1 MALKISFALF
11 GLQDWFGGDFLPVID
26 LVKRADAKGIDQVN
40 VTDHV
45 ILSENLDSYPFG
57 KFAADSPTYPFYEPI
72 SVLATLAGVTK
83 NIRLSSGI
91 VISPLRPA
99 VLLAK
104 QLATL
109 DVLSNGRVEIGIG
122 VGWQKEEYDASGIPW
137 EKRFTRMEEQAR
149 ICKLLWK
156 GGPSTF
162 HGETVDFD
170 RIYCHPLPVQ
180 QNIPIWFGVAPTE
193 RNFKRIAETGD
204 GWLPV
209 EQNPAK
215 LKGHIKQL
223 KNMFEQQGRDPASL
237 TIRSMAMPHYGSRS
251 DSMDDFKQSLKKP
264 EPVSLTDTLIEVP
277 ALLDAGVNIIEL
289 FPTMFCKSAAEFDG
303 FLHQVMEFKKS
314 YDH

>member
-1 MALKISFALF
+1 MKISLALF

-26 LVKRADAKGIDQVN
+26 LVKRADEKGIDQIN

-45 ILSENLDSYPFG
+45 ILSENLDSYPYG

-72 SVLATLAGVTK
+72 TLLATLAGVTK

-104 QLATL
+104 QLTTL
-109 DVLSNGRVEIGIG
+109 DVLSNGRIEIGIG
-122 VGWQKEEYDASGIPW
+122 VGWQREEYDASGIPW
-137 EKRFTRMEEQAR
+137 EKRFTRMHEQAQ

-162 HGETVDFD
+162 HGTTVDFD

-180 QNIPIWFGVAPTE
+180 KSGIPIWYGVAPTE
-193 RNFKRIAETGD
+193 QNFQRIAEAGD

-209 EQNPAK
+209 EQNPGK
-215 LKGHIKQL
+215 LRRHIDQL
-223 KNMFEQQGRDPASL
+223 KETFEKHDRDPSTLA
-237 TIRSMAMPHYGSRS
+237 IRSMAMPHYGTHS

-264 EPVSLTDTLIEVP
+264 EPVSLKDTLVEVP

-303 FLHQVMEFKKS
+303 FLDQVMEFKKS
-314 YDH
+314 YER